1 MAELELLTNSA
12 RNAFG
17 ECHRKYKFKYVD
29 GVKLVN
35 ENENLRFGTLVHK
48 CLELWWMYHT
58 GTYMEIDGV
67 VTHMTRAQ
75 MASRYLDER
84 QAAGDDLFELSK
96 ARVMMEGYESK
107 WGAVECQ
114 TVAVE
119 QQFVAP
125 LVNPDTN
132 GVSRTWQLAGKM
144 DAIAYIDGLLQV
156 IEHKTAGGD
165 ISPESKYWT
174 KLAIDGQVSQYY
186 VGGRVLGHDI
196 QGTVYDVLKKPA
208 QRPSKIPLLDEA
220 GKKIVN
226 DAEGNRVYNKDGKTP
241 KQSPDAELGYELQTR
256 PETPEEYEAR
266 VRAEV
271 MGDLDKY
278 FRRLPVPR
286 LDSDLVEWMGDMWS
300 IGREIAEAKNANR
313 FPKNP
318 RSCDNYGTCE
328 FFEVCA
334 GRESI
339 DNPHIFKRG
348 EINAE
353 LLTET
358 VEAF

>member
-1 MAELELLTNSA
+1 MTDLQLLTNSA

-17 ECHRKYKFKYVD
+17 ECHRKYKFKYID
-29 GVKLVN
+29 GVKLVH

-48 CLELWWMYHT
+48 CLEHWWSDHAK
-58 GTYMEIDGV
+58 GIFQRLDSV
-67 VTHMTRAQ
+67 RL
-75 MASRYLDER
+75 YLDAR
-84 QAAGDDLFELSK
+84 RAAGDDLFELAK
-96 ARVMMEGYESK
+96 ARVMMDGYEMQ
-107 WGAVECQ
+107 WGAVECE

-119 QQFVAP
+119 QQFTAP

-144 DAIAYIDGLLQV
+144 DVVAYIDGLLQV
-156 IEHKTAGGD
+156 VEHKTAGGD

-186 VGGRVLGHDI
+186 VGGRTLGHDI
-196 QGTVYDVLKKPA
+196 QGTTYDVLKKPA
-208 QRPSKIPLLDEA
+208 QRPLKIPVLDEA
-220 GKKIVN
+220 GKKIVL
-226 DAEGNRVYNKDGKTP
+226 DVEGNRVYNKDGKTP
-241 KQSPDAELGYELQTR
+241 KQSADSELGYELHTR
-256 PETPEEYEAR
+256 PETAEEYEVR
-266 VRAEV
+266 VREEV
-271 MGDLDKY
+271 IGNLDKY

-286 LDSDLVEWMGDMWS
+286 LDSDLVEWMCDMWS
-300 IGREIAEAKNANR
+300 IGREIAEAKNSNR

-358 VEAF
+358 VETF

>member
-1 MAELELLTNSA
+1 MADLDLLTNSA

-17 ECHRKYKFKYVD
+17 ECHRKYKFRYVD
-29 GVKLVN
+29 GVKMVN
-35 ENENLRFGTLVHK
+35 EHENLRFGTLVHK
-48 CLELWWMYHT
+48 CLEFWWLYHK
-58 GTYMEIDGV
+58 GV
-67 VTHMTRAQ
+67 AFPNGDLLGRMVMVQ
-75 MASRYLDER
+75 EYLDKR
-84 QAAGDDLFELSK
+84 NAAGDDRFEIAK
-96 ARVMMEGYESK
+96 ARVMMEGYEAK
-107 WGAVECQ
+107 WGEVECE
-114 TVAVE
+114 TVSVE

-132 GVSRTWQLAGKM
+132 GVSRTWQLGGKM
-144 DAIAYIDGLLQV
+144 DVVAHIDGLLQV
-156 IEHKTAGGD
+156 VEHKTAGVD
-165 ISPESKYWT
+165 IAPDAKYWT

-186 VGGRVLGHDI
+186 VGGRVLGYDI
-196 QGTVYDVLKKPA
+196 QCTVYDVLKKLA
-208 QRPSKIPLLDEA
+208 QRPTQIPIVDENGIKI
-220 GKKIVN
+220 IH
-226 DAEGNRVYNKDGKTP
+226 DANGARVMNKDGKTFR
-241 KQSPDAELGYELQTR
+241 QTASTADGYILQTR
-256 PETPEEYEAR
+256 LETVEEYEAR
-266 VRAEV
+266 IRAEV

-339 DNPHIFKRG
+339 DNPYIFKRG

-358 VEAF
+358 MEAF

>member
-1 MAELELLTNSA
+1 MADLELLTNSA

-29 GVKLVN
+29 GVKLVH

-48 CLELWWMYHT
+48 CLEIWWLYHT
-58 GTYMEIDGV
+58 GTFLEIEGV
-67 VTHMTRAQ
+67 LTRFDRTQ
-75 MASRYLDER
+75 MVNRYLDER
-84 QAAGDDLFELSK
+84 QAAGDDLFELAK
-96 ARVMMEGYESK
+96 ARVMMEGYEAK
-107 WGAVECQ
+107 WGAVECE
-114 TVAVE
+114 TISVE

-144 DAIAYIDGLLQV
+144 DVVAYLDGLLQV
-156 IEHKTAGGD
+156 VEHKTAGQD
-165 ISPESKYWT
+165 IAPDAKYWT

-196 QGTVYDVLKKPA
+196 QGTTYDVLKKPA
-208 QRPSKIPLLDEA
+208 QRPSKIPLLDES
-220 GKKIVN
+220 GKKIVLDRN
-226 DAEGNRVYNKDGKTP
+226 GERVMNKDGKTP
-241 KQSPDAELGYELQTR
+241 KQSPDTELGYEIQTR
-256 PETPEEYEAR
+256 PETSEEYEAR
-266 VRAEV
+266 VREEV
-271 MGDLDKY
+271 IGDLDKY